1 MLRLF
6 IFIILPI
13 YLFATP
19 TWYGNISSKSYE
31 IIGYGIDTDLQ
42 IARNIAKSEISKQI
56 SIKISSNSNIKKIL
70 INDDYQKSFKSNIST
85 STDAT
90 LQGIKILKEEYT
102 DNKWYVGVIY
112 DNRTLLQKINIKYP
126 KYSSNDMKNIKKLN
140 VIRKSNNWYIKI
152 KNDLYILS
160 NDNFINIFSNKK
172 SKNIELISDK
182 IIYNSYD
189 KIHFEINSKNKGYVS
204 ILYSEASGKSAVILS
219 NKTINHKIVYPK
231 QNGQD
236 ELVAYN
242 PSNNTIIEWYICIYS
257 KKKLDLSEFENI
269 SANILDESNYNFDKL
284 LDIIKHNEYVST
296 RIKIRGK

>member
-1 MLRLF
+1 MNKLLLF
-6 IFIILPI
+6 LILPI
-13 YLFATP
+13 YLYSTP
-19 TWYGNISSKSYE
+19 LWFHNTSSNSYE

-42 IARNIAKSEISKQI
+42 IARDIAKSEISKQI
-56 SIKISSNSNIKKIL
+56 SIKISSNSNVKKTL
-70 INDDYQKSFKSNIST
+70 INDNYQKSFKSNIST

-90 LQGIKILKEEYT
+90 LQGIKILKEEYI

-112 DNRTLLQKINIKYP
+112 DNRTLLQKINIKHP

-140 VIRKSNNWYIKI
+140 IIRKSNNWYIKI

-160 NDNFINIFSNKK
+160 NDNFISIFSNKK

-204 ILYSEASGKSAVILS
+204 ILYSEASGKSAVILA
-219 NKTINHKIVYPK
+219 NKAINHNIVYPK
-231 QNGQD
+231 QNSQD

-242 PSNNTIIEWYICIYS
+242 PSNNTVIEWYICIYS
-257 KKKLDLSEFENI
+257 KKKIDLSEFENI
-269 SANILDESNYNFDKL
+269 SANTLDESNYNFDKL
-284 LDIIKHNEYVST
+284 LDIIKHNEYVSK